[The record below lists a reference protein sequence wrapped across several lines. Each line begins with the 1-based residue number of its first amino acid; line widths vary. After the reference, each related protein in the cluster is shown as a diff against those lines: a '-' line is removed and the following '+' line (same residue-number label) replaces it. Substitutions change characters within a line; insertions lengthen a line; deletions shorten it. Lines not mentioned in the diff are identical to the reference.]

1 MKKNHGTVY
10 GVIGLGRFGT
20 ALAIALAQA
29 GREVIAIDRS
39 EEKIKN
45 IRHYTDY
52 AFIVD
57 NLNMET
63 LKEIGIQNCDV
74 VIVCIGEKVD
84 VSILTTMSALE
95 LGVPHVI
102 AKATSEEQG
111 AVLKKIGAEVVYPER
126 DMALRL
132 GKKLVSDNFLDFVSL
147 SNSVEIRQIP
157 VSKGLIGKSVQES
170 EIRRKYH
177 LNIIAIENKAGTN
190 IEIMPDYQFQS
201 EDIIVVIGKT
211 ENMDRFEANKF

>member
-1 MKKNHGTVY
+1 MKKNRGTVY

-29 GREVIAIDRS
+29 GKEVIALDRS

-45 IRHYTDY
+45 IRRYTDY
-52 AFIVD
+52 AFVAE
-57 NLNMET
+57 NLSMET
-63 LKEIGIQNCDV
+63 LREIGIQNCDV

-132 GKKLVSDNFLDFVSL
+132 GKKLVSDNFLDFISL

-157 VSKGLIGKSVQES
+157 VSKNLIGKSVQES
-170 EIRRKYH
+170 EIRRRYQ
-177 LNIIAIENKAGTN
+177 LNIIAIENEGGTN
-190 IEIMPDYQFQS
+190 IEIMPEYRFQA
-201 EDIIVVIGKT
+201 EDILIVIGKT
-211 ENMDRFEANKF
+211 ENMDKFEEKKF